1 MSSVTPVGAAGAATA
16 STDTATTSMDGPG
29 TVLDRDA
36 FLKLLVAQLKYQD
49 PTNPAD
55 ASQMVAQTSQLT
67 MVDRLNEIA
76 TQMTASAGSQRIAL
90 ASSFVGREVT
100 FPDADGASHTA
111 LVTAAR
117 FDGDEVVLTAGTWSV
132 PMGAVTAINAGTAG
146 RTATSTPTGTTG
158 TTGTSAAGA
167 A

>member
-1 MSSVTPVGAAGAATA
+1 MSSVTAAAAAGTNAAA
-16 STDTATTSMDGPG
+16 PNYDTSATTNMDGPG

-76 TQMTASAGSQRIAL
+76 SQMTASAGSQRIAL
-90 ASSFVGREVT
+90 ASSMVGKEVT
-100 FPDADGASHTA
+100 FPDADGVSHTA

-117 FDGDEVVLTAGTWSV
+117 FDGDEVMLTAGTWSV
-132 PMGAVTAINAGTAG
+132 PMGSITAINSST
-146 RTATSTPTGTTG
+146 TSTTVTTNGTNNPTAN
-158 TTGTSAAGA
+158 SAGA